1 MNLEFAT
8 VIIDKAF
15 NMTYKQ
21 FTCYNEDALLID
33 EDSQLDLNKVKG
45 YFEIESEVEVIGF
58 LDCSEGEQQ
67 DETYFAQEILN
78 KAMTDSSLI
87 SLQVCFESENEYQ
100 QYYRY
105 LLIEK

>member
-1 MNLEFAT
+1 MNSEFAT

-21 FTCYNEDALLID
+21 FTCYNEDTLLID
-33 EDSQLDLNKVKG
+33 ENSQLDLDKVKAI
-45 YFEIESEVEVIGF
+45 FEIEVEVIDF
-58 LDCSEGEQQ
+58 LDCSEGGQQ
-67 DETYFAQEILN
+67 DERCFAQKILN
-78 KAMTDSSLI
+78 KVMTDSSLI

-100 QYYRY
+100 QYYKF